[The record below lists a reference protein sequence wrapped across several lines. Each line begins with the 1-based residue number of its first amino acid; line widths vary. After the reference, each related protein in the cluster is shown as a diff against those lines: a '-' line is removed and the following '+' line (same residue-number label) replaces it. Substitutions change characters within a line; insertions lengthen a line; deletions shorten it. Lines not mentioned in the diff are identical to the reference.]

1 MASKKKQIRKTPQA
15 AASVTASASKVSLS
29 STSGLAGRS
38 YETEFNPD
46 YSQTIKDLK
55 RIGILAASF
64 FGVLIVLAFILN

>member
-1 MASKKKQIRKTPQA
+1 MASKKKQTRKTPQA
-15 AASVTASASKVSLS
+15 ATAVAAAPRVSAS

-38 YETEFNPD
+38 YDAEFSPD

-64 FGVLIVLAFILN
+64 FGILVVLAFILN